1 MAYTLTTQQQEL
13 FIKKTYIMDAQ
24 KGKIGITAENIFPII
39 KKFLYSEQEIFLR
52 ELISNAV
59 DATQKVKTLA
69 RTGELKEELGNLTIR
84 VKVDKENK
92 TITISDSGLGMTAE
106 EVEKYINQIAF
117 TGANDFLEKYKDKI
131 DAIIGHFGLGFYS
144 AYMVAEKVELIT
156 KSYRENSQAVKWTCD
171 GSPEYTLEDTEREGR
186 GTDII
191 LHVAED
197 ALEFLEDSKIKGLLE
212 KYSKF
217 LPIPIGFGKETE
229 QKDGKTVDTDK
240 DIIINDTNPLWKK
253 SPSEIKDEEY
263 KEFYKKIYPQNWEDP
278 LFQIHLNVDF
288 PFNLTGILY
297 FPKIR
302 TNLEVQKNKIQ
313 LYSNQVFVTDS
324 VENIVPEFLTLLHGV
339 IDSPDIPLNVSRSY
353 LQSDASV
360 RKISN
365 HIMKKVAD
373 KLAEIFK
380 NQRDDLEKKW
390 DDLKL
395 FIQYGM
401 MSETKFYDRALKF
414 FLYKNVDEKYFSIE
428 EYDKIVKENQTDKD
442 GKVIYLYATNKT
454 EQFKFIN
461 DAQDKG
467 YDVLLF
473 DGGFDMAFVN
483 MYETKLE
490 NARFARVDSD
500 IIDNL
505 IQKDDKKEISI
516 SKDEQDDLSKVYEAV
531 APEKIGTYFVQFNEL
546 GENELPVVI
555 TQSEY
560 MRRMKDVG
568 LMGGPEVSLYNN
580 LPDNYNLVINTAH
593 PLTKQVID
601 NKNSDLGDKLKE
613 VNDKI
618 ATVDADIASLDAL
631 TKDKKE
637 EEITQEEKDKK
648 EKLQEDKAKLDT
660 DKGKIL
666 KEWGVKN
673 SLVKQVVDLG
683 LLSQNLLKGESL
695 LNFVKRSV
703 DFIDTKN

>member
-1 MAYTLTTQQQEL
+1 ME
-13 FIKKTYIMDAQ
+13 AQ
-24 KGKIGITAENIFPII
+24 KGKIGVTAENIFPII

-69 RTGELKEELGNLTIR
+69 RTGELKEELGDLTIR

-92 TITISDSGLGMTAE
+92 TITISDQGIGMTAE

-117 TGANDFLEKYKDKI
+117 TGANDFLDKYKDKI

-144 AYMVAEKVELIT
+144 AYMVAETVELVT
-156 KSYRENSQAVKWTCD
+156 KSYKEDAQAVRWSCD
-171 GSPEYTLEDTEREGR
+171 GSPEYTLEEAERESR

-191 LHVAED
+191 LHIAED
-197 ALEFLEDSKIKGLLE
+197 STEYLEDAKIKGLLE

-217 LPIPIGFGKETE
+217 MPIPIGFGKETE
-229 QKDGKTVDTDK
+229 YKDDKAVETDK
-240 DIIINDTNPLWKK
+240 DVIINDTEPLWTKQ
-253 SPSEIKDEEY
+253 PAEIKDEDY
-263 KEFYKKIYPQNWEDP
+263 KEFYKKLYPQNWEDP
-278 LFQIHLNVDF
+278 LFHIHLNVDY

-353 LQSDASV
+353 LQTDANV
-360 RKISN
+360 RKISG
-365 HIMKKVAD
+365 HITKKVAD
-373 KLAEIFK
+373 KLADIFK
-380 NQRDDLEKKW
+380 NNREDLEKKW

-401 MSETKFYDRALKF
+401 MTDDKFYDRAKKF
-414 FLYKNVDEKYFSIE
+414 FMFKNVDDKYFSIE

-442 GKVIYLYATNKT
+442 GKMIYLYATDKV

-461 DAQDKG
+461 DAKDKG

-473 DGGFDMAFVN
+473 DGSFDMPFVN

-500 IIDNL
+500 IIENL
-505 IQKDDKKEISI
+505 IQKDDKKELSI
-516 SKDEQDDLSKVYEAV
+516 SKEEQDDLNVVYEAV
-531 APEKIGTYFVQFNEL
+531 APEKTGSYFVQFNEL

-580 LPDNYNLVINTAH
+580 LPDNFNLVVNTAH
-593 PLTKQVID
+593 PLTKQVIED
-601 NKNSDLGDKLKE
+601 KNKDLSDKLKE

-618 ATVDADIASLDAL
+618 AKVQIEIDALDTL

-637 EEITQEEKDKK
+637 EEISQEEKDKK
-648 EKLQEDKAKLDT
+648 EKLQEE
-660 DKGKIL
+660 KGKFETEKSKLL

-673 SLVKQVVDLG
+673 KLVKQVIDLA
-683 LLSQNLLKGESL
+683 LLSKNLLKGEGL
-695 LNFVKRSV
+695 MNFVKRSV
-703 DFIDTKN
+703 EFIEK